1 MNRPDVATE
10 PSMDDILASIRKIIA
25 EEPSA
30 ARPLPEVK
38 SIAAE
43 PLATE
48 ARHSGNN
55 PTELRQAAE
64 GTRHPASV
72 AGPTTSPIAELPAA
86 PQQVRATAQVAA
98 MPQMPKTPQQANS
111 LNLALNGL
119 PGTPMGGSKAPIS
132 FDDLADLMED
142 VPQSPL
148 RPAARAATPVPPP
161 AEGGQGAAPVRV
173 APPVSGSFAELMRA
187 PVGPAS
193 TRQPEAARSAPSFG
207 SLSASGSPAQLNG
220 SVNDS
225 APGSGSGIPTST
237 ASVAQMDL
245 GAFVPTRTPP
255 ATASAPTFG
264 AGLLK
269 VPAPAVPAS
278 IAPYPVKPKSPNMG
292 DPEALVAA
300 ATAAVTVASSSTE
313 PSLRDGNPFRRP
325 VEMFDKRVEAAVSET
340 VAFSGI
346 GPALRALPMQGSNP
360 SQAAHE
366 IVASTVMSAS
376 AAPAELADNYEVIAA
391 MPAKTPKGPPPA
403 EAMLAAVAKVATP
416 SDASPVAA
424 PPSLDPKPFVAVTSP
439 VTQLP
444 DLDHAVIES
453 TAAAQSALGALA
465 AGLAASGKS
474 FVPSVTAIPETG
486 AVKVATDAAPPGPD
500 GQPVAISPM
509 SPPAAAPAEVEVVVE
524 VAPEVPSAVIDA
536 APPPGEQPVPA
547 SVAAVVPN
555 LPPAL
560 PESAPPPVHAI
571 PAAPSQPEGTAAVDA
586 GKTTSLEDTVA
597 ELLRPMLRQW
607 LADNMPRIVEK
618 ALRIEVAESVRLT
631 SRPPVG

>member
-48 ARHSGNN
+48 SRHSGNN
-55 PTELRQAAE
+55 PTEFRQAAE
-64 GTRHPASV
+64 GIRHPVSV
-72 AGPTTSPIAELPAA
+72 AALSTNPIAELPAA
-86 PQQVRATAQVAA
+86 PQPVRATAQVAA
-98 MPQMPKTPQQANS
+98 MPQMPKAPPQPDS
-111 LNLALNGL
+111 LNLALNSL
-119 PGTPMGGSKAPIS
+119 PGTPMGGTKAPIS

-148 RPAARAATPVPPP
+148 RPAARAATPVPTP
-161 AEGGQGAAPVRV
+161 AAGGQGATPVRV
-173 APPVSGSFAELMRA
+173 APPVSGSFAELMRT

-193 TRQPEAARSAPSFG
+193 TRQAVAAGSAPSFG
-207 SLSASGSPAQLNG
+207 SLAATGPHAQLNG
-220 SVNDS
+220 SANNS
-225 APGSGSGIPTST
+225 TPGSGSGVPTST
-237 ASVAQMDL
+237 PSVAKMDL

-255 ATASAPTFG
+255 ATTSAPTFG

-269 VPAPAVPAS
+269 APSPAVPAP
-278 IAPYPVKPKSPNMG
+278 IATYPEKPMSLNMG
-292 DPEALVAA
+292 DPEVMGAV
-300 ATAAVTVASSSTE
+300 AAVTVAASLTE
-313 PSLRDGNPFRRP
+313 PPRHDGDPFRRLG
-325 VEMFDKRVEAAVSET
+325 EMYDKRAEAAVSESE
-340 VAFSGI
+340 VFSGS
-346 GPALRALPMQGSNP
+346 GSARSALPMLGSIP
-360 SQAAHE
+360 SQASHE
-366 IVASTVMSAS
+366 MVASTVMSAS
-376 AAPAELADNYEVIAA
+376 AAPVELSDSYEVIAA
-391 MPAKTPKGPPPA
+391 MPAKAPKGPLPA
-403 EAMLAAVAKVATP
+403 EAMRAAVAKVAAP

-424 PPSLDPKPFVAVTSP
+424 PLSLDPKPSVTVTP
-439 VTQLP
+439 PATQLP

-486 AVKVATDAAPPGPD
+486 AVKVAAHAAPPGPD
-500 GQPVAISPM
+500 GQPVAISAL
-509 SPPAAAPAEVEVVVE
+509 SPPVAAPAEVEVVVE
-524 VAPEVPSAVIDA
+524 FAPGVPSAVVDV
-536 APPPGEQPVPA
+536 APPAGEQPVPVA
-547 SVAAVVPN
+547 VAAVMPK

-560 PESAPPPVHAI
+560 PASAAPVHAI
-571 PAAPSQPEGTAAVDA
+571 PVAPSEPAGTAAVDA

-631 SRPPVG
+631 LRPPVG

>member
-43 PLATE
+43 PHVTE
-48 ARHSGNN
+48 TRHSGNN

-64 GTRHPASV
+64 GTRHPASF

-98 MPQMPKTPQQANS
+98 MAEMPKTPQQANS

-119 PGTPMGGSKAPIS
+119 PGTPMSGSKAPIS

-148 RPAARAATPVPPP
+148 RPAARAAAPVPPP
-161 AEGGQGAAPVRV
+161 AAGGQGAAPVRV
-173 APPVSGSFAELMRA
+173 APPVSGSFAELMRT

-193 TRQPEAARSAPSFG
+193 TRQAEAAGSAPSFG
-207 SLSASGSPAQLNG
+207 SLAARGSPAQLNG
-220 SVNDS
+220 SANDS
-225 APGSGSGIPTST
+225 ALGSGSAVPTST
-237 ASVAQMDL
+237 ASVAKMDL

-269 VPAPAVPAS
+269 APAAAVPAP

-300 ATAAVTVASSSTE
+300 AAVTVAASSAE
-313 PSLRDGNPFRRP
+313 PPLRDGNPFRRP
-325 VEMFDKRVEAAVSET
+325 VEMFDKRVEAAASET
-340 VAFSGI
+340 EAFSGI
-346 GPALRALPMQGSNP
+346 GPALRALPMQGSSP
-360 SQAAHE
+360 SQQAADE

-376 AAPAELADNYEVIAA
+376 AAPAELAGNYEVIAA
-391 MPAKTPKGPPPA
+391 MPAKAPKGPPPA
-403 EAMLAAVAKVATP
+403 EAMLAGVAKVAAP

-424 PPSLDPKPFVAVTSP
+424 PSSLDPKPSVAVTSP

-486 AVKVATDAAPPGPD
+486 AVMVATHAAPPGPD
-500 GQPVAISPM
+500 GQPVAISAM

-524 VAPEVPSAVIDA
+524 VAPEVPSAVIDV

-547 SVAAVVPN
+547 TVAAVLPK

-560 PESAPPPVHAI
+560 PVSAPPVHAL
-571 PAAPSQPEGTAAVDA
+571 PAAPSQPEGAAAGDA